1 MFRNLTAPSLCL
13 SSAPLLLLPSASTLC
28 SVPQHLVRE
37 RWLKIQNQICCAK
50 QKRNPDLISEEK
62 VTLDLRLMAA
72 LCMQSR
78 GSASASLCNCA
89 LLRYDKPWRFMARA
103 SVDGGSLSPLRRIVS
118 GGGGTASPAKMSH
131 LQSASSSSTAS
142 PMAAASPS
150 STSSSSS
157 PCPALSA
164 ASDDS
169 AALLTVTGVKQLS
182 SALWGSGVYTGAS
195 YIPAF
200 KQIQTKSSLQA

>member
-13 SSAPLLLLPSASTLC
+13 SSAPLLLHPSASTLC

-103 SVDGGSLSPLRRIVS
+103 SVDGGSLSPLRRVVS
-118 GGGGTASPAKMSH
+118 VGGVTGSPAKMSQI
-131 LQSASSSSTAS
+131 QSASSSSTAS
-142 PMAAASPS
+142 PTAAASP
-150 STSSSSS
+150 TSLSSS

-200 KQIQTKSSLQA
+200 KQIQTTSSLQA